1 MSAQPLTLSRLLGDW
16 TVDPLLLCGLCFAG
30 ALYGWGAIRCRARWP
45 ARRTT
50 SFMTGLFVVAL
61 ALLSGIDRY
70 ADELLSM
77 HVLEHLLLILVAPLL
92 LLWGAP
98 VRLALGVSPPGGRH
112 AIAALLG
119 SRTLHV
125 LTRPVCGF
133 ALFTVVVLGTHL
145 TGVYEAALR
154 NQTIHAC
161 EHAAYFWSGLLFLA
175 PLLAADPI
183 PHPPAAIARFCWLM
197 AAMLVMALP
206 AGVFLFDSHVH
217 YPFYVAP
224 AHALHT
230 SALSDQRAAGVLML
244 VGGGF
249 VMGVLA
255 IVIAM
260 DAMLAEER
268 RQKRRDGYDDQRTVS
283 STSSGYADQH
293 TASAAAGPAARDPR
307 ELAGL

>member
-1 MSAQPLTLSRLLGDW
+1 MSAQPLTLSRLLGGW
-16 TVDPLLLCGLCFAG
+16 TVDPLLLCALCFAG
-30 ALYGWGAIRCRARWP
+30 ALYGWGAMRCRARWP

-61 ALLSGIDRY
+61 ALLSGIDQY

-77 HVLEHLLLILVAPLL
+77 HVLEHLLLILIAPLL

-98 VRLALGVSPPGGRH
+98 VRLALSASPPPGRR
-112 AIAALLG
+112 AIAALLR

-125 LTRPVCGF
+125 LTRPACGF

-154 NQTIHAC
+154 NQAIHAC

-183 PHPPAAIARFCWLM
+183 PHPPGAIARFSWLM
-197 AAMLVMALP
+197 AAMVVMALP
-206 AGVFLFDSHVH
+206 AGVFLFDGHVH

-244 VGGGF
+244 VGGGV

-260 DAMLAEER
+260 SAMLAEER
-268 RQKRRDGYDDQRTVS
+268 RQKRRDSYDDQRIVS
-283 STSSGYADQH
+283 IASG
-293 TASAAAGPAARDPR
+293 SAARDSAK
-307 ELAGL
+307 EQAAL

>member
-1 MSAQPLTLSRLLGDW
+1 MSAQPLTLSRVLGDW
-16 TVDPLLLCGLCFAG
+16 TLDPLLLCVLCSAG
-30 ALYGWGAIRCRARWP
+30 GLYGWGAIRCRIRWP

-50 SFMTGLFVVAL
+50 SFMSGLFVVAL
-61 ALLSGIDRY
+61 ALLSGIDQY
-70 ADELLSM
+70 ADELLSV
-77 HVLEHLLLILVAPLL
+77 HVLEHLLLILIAPVL

-98 VRLALGVSPPGGRH
+98 MRLALGASPSTGRH

-119 SRTLHV
+119 SRTVHV
-125 LTRPVCGF
+125 LTRPVFGF
-133 ALFTVVVLGTHL
+133 ALFAVVVLGTHL
-145 TGVYEAALR
+145 TGVYEAALG
-154 NQTIHAC
+154 NHAIHAC

-183 PHPPAAIARFCWLM
+183 PHPPGAIARFSWLM
-197 AAMLVMALP
+197 AAMVVMALP
-206 AGVFLFDSHVH
+206 AGVFLFDGQVH

-224 AHALHT
+224 ASALHI
-230 SALSDQRAAGVLML
+230 SALADQRAAGVLML

-268 RQKRRDGYDDQRTVS
+268 RQKRRDGYDDRRTVS
-283 STSSGYADQH
+283 TSGYADQRPVS
-293 TASAAAGPAARDPR
+293 TPAGAAARDTAR

>member
-16 TVDPLLLCGLCFAG
+16 TLDPLLLCALCFAG
-30 ALYGWGAIRCRARWP
+30 ALYGWGAIRCRTHWP
-45 ARRTT
+45 VRRTT
-50 SFMTGLFVVAL
+50 SFVAGLFVVAL

-77 HVLEHLLLILVAPLL
+77 HVLEHLLLILIAPVL

-98 VRLALGVSPPGGRH
+98 VRLALSASPPPGRR
-112 AIAALLG
+112 AIAALLR
-119 SRTLHV
+119 SRTVHV
-125 LTRPVCGF
+125 LTRPACGF
-133 ALFTVVVLGTHL
+133 VLFTVVVLGTHL

-154 NQTIHAC
+154 NQAIHAC

-175 PLLAADPI
+175 PLLAVDPI
-183 PHPPAAIARFCWLM
+183 PHPPGAIARFSWLM
-197 AAMLVMALP
+197 AAMVVMALP
-206 AGVFLFDSHVH
+206 AGVFLFDGHVH

-230 SALSDQRAAGVLML
+230 SALTDQRTAGVLML
-244 VGGGF
+244 VGGGV

-260 DAMLAEER
+260 SAMLAEER
-268 RQKRRDGYDDQRTVS
+268 RQKRRDGYADLHPVRTP
-283 STSSGYADQH
+283 ADP
-293 TASAAAGPAARDPR
+293 AVGDGPAARDPAR

>member
-61 ALLSGIDRY
+61 ALLSGIDPY

-77 HVLEHLLLILVAPLL
+77 HVLEHLLLILIAPLL

-98 VRLALGVSPPGGRH
+98 VRLALGVSPSAGRH

-125 LTRPVCGF
+125 LTRPAFGF
-133 ALFTVVVLGTHL
+133 TLFTVVVLGTHL

-154 NQTIHAC
+154 NQAIHAC

-183 PHPPAAIARFCWLM
+183 PHPPGAIARFSWLM
-197 AAMLVMALP
+197 AAMVVMALP
-206 AGVFLFDSHVH
+206 AGVFLFDGHVH

-224 AHALHT
+224 ARALHT

-244 VGGGF
+244 VGGGV

-260 DAMLAEER
+260 SAMLAEER
-268 RQKRRDGYDDQRTVS
+268 RQKRRDSYDDQRIVS
-283 STSSGYADQH
+283 IASG
-293 TASAAAGPAARDPR
+293 SAARDPAKER
-307 ELAGL
+307 AAL

>member
-1 MSAQPLTLSRLLGDW
+1 LGDW
-16 TVDPLLLCGLCFAG
+16 TVDPLLLWVLCLTGL
-30 ALYGWGAIRCRARWP
+30 LYVWGATRCRTRWP

-50 SFMTGLFVVAL
+50 SFMAGLLVVAL
-61 ALLSGIDRY
+61 ALLSGIDEY

-77 HVLEHLLLILVAPLL
+77 HIVEHLLLILIAPVL

-98 VRLALGVSPPGGRH
+98 VRLTLSASTPAARR
-112 AIAALLG
+112 AIAGLLR
-119 SRTLHV
+119 SRTVHV
-125 LTRPVCGF
+125 LTRPACGF
-133 ALFTVVVLGTHL
+133 ALFTGVVLGTHL
-145 TGVYEAALR
+145 TGAYEAALH

-183 PHPPAAIARFCWLM
+183 PRPPGPIARFSWLM
-197 AAMLVMALP
+197 AAMVVMALP
-206 AGVFLFDSHVH
+206 ACVFLFEGHVH

-230 SALSDQRAAGVLML
+230 SALTDQRTAGVLML
-244 VGGGF
+244 VGGGV

-260 DAMLAEER
+260 GAMLAEER
-268 RQKRRDGYDDQRTVS
+268 RQKRRDSHNDRRAVS
-283 STSSGYADQH
+283 
-293 TASAAAGPAARDPR
+293 TAAVPVGSDSAR

>member
-1 MSAQPLTLSRLLGDW
+1 MSAQPLTFSRLLGDW
-16 TVDPLLLCGLCFAG
+16 TLDPLLLCVLCFAG

-50 SFMTGLFVVAL
+50 SFIAGLLVVAL

-77 HVLEHLLLILVAPLL
+77 HVLEHLLLILIAPVL

-98 VRLALGVSPPGGRH
+98 MRLALSASPPAGRR
-112 AIAALLG
+112 AIAALLRG
-119 SRTLHV
+119 RAVHV
-125 LTRPVCGF
+125 LTRPACGF
-133 ALFTVVVLGTHL
+133 VLFTVVVLGTHL
-145 TGVYEAALR
+145 TGAYEAALR
-154 NQTIHAC
+154 NQTLHAC

-183 PHPPAAIARFCWLM
+183 PHPPGAIARFSWLM
-197 AAMLVMALP
+197 AAMVVMALP
-206 AGVFLFDSHVH
+206 AGVFLFDGHVH

-230 SALSDQRAAGVLML
+230 SALTDQRTAGVLML
-244 VGGGF
+244 VGGGV

-260 DAMLAEER
+260 GAMLAEER
-268 RQKRRDGYDDQRTVS
+268 RQKHRESYNDRRGVS
-283 STSSGYADQH
+283 
-293 TASAAAGPAARDPR
+293 TAAVPATRDPAR
-307 ELAGL
+307 KLAGL

>member
-50 SFMTGLFVVAL
+50 SFMMGLFVVAL
-61 ALLSGIDRY
+61 ALLSGIDPY

-77 HVLEHLLLILVAPLL
+77 HVLEHLLLILIAPLL

-98 VRLALGVSPPGGRH
+98 VRLALSASPPSGRH
-112 AIAALLG
+112 AIAALLR
-119 SRTLHV
+119 SRTVHV
-125 LTRPVCGF
+125 LTRPACGF

-154 NQTIHAC
+154 NQAIHAC
-161 EHAAYFWSGLLFLA
+161 EHAAYFSSGLLFLA

-183 PHPPAAIARFCWLM
+183 PHPPGAIARFSWLM

-206 AGVFLFDSHVH
+206 AGVFLFDGHVH

-230 SALSDQRAAGVLML
+230 SALTDQRTAGVLML
-244 VGGGF
+244 VGGGV

-255 IVIAM
+255 IAIAM
-260 DAMLAEER
+260 GAMLAEER
-268 RQKRRDGYDDQRTVS
+268 RQKRRDSYDDQRIVS
-283 STSSGYADQH
+283 IASG
-293 TASAAAGPAARDPR
+293 SAARDPAK
-307 ELAGL
+307 EQAAL

>member
-1 MSAQPLTLSRLLGDW
+1 MSAQPLTLSRVLSDW
-16 TVDPLLLCGLCFAG
+16 TVDPLLLSVLCLTGL
-30 ALYGWGAIRCRARWP
+30 LYAWGAIHCRTRWP
-45 ARRTT
+45 ARRTA

-61 ALLSGIDRY
+61 AFLSGIDQY

-77 HVLEHLLLILVAPLL
+77 HVLEHLLLILIAPLL

-98 VRLALGVSPPGGRH
+98 VRLALSASPPPGRR
-112 AIAALLG
+112 AIATLLR
-119 SRTLHV
+119 SRTVHV
-125 LTRPVCGF
+125 LTRPACGF

-154 NQTIHAC
+154 NQAIHAC
-161 EHAAYFWSGLLFLA
+161 EHATYFWSGLLFLA
-175 PLLAADPI
+175 PLLGVDPI
-183 PHPPAAIARFCWLM
+183 PHPPGAIARFSWLM
-197 AAMLVMALP
+197 AAMVVMALP
-206 AGVFLFDSHVH
+206 AGVFLFDGHVH

-244 VGGGF
+244 VGGGV

-260 DAMLAEER
+260 SAMLAEER
-268 RQKRRDGYDDQRTVS
+268 RQKHRDSYDNQRIVS
-283 STSSGYADQH
+283 IASG
-293 TASAAAGPAARDPR
+293 SAARDPAK
-307 ELAGL
+307 EQAAL

>member
-1 MSAQPLTLSRLLGDW
+1 MSPQPLTLSRVLGDW
-16 TVDPLLLCGLCFAG
+16 ALDPLLLCVLCIAGL
-30 ALYGWGAIRCRARWP
+30 LYGWGVVRCRTHWP

-50 SFMTGLFVVAL
+50 SFMAGLFVVAL

-77 HVLEHLLLILVAPLL
+77 HVLEHLLLILIAPVL

-98 VRLALGVSPPGGRH
+98 VRLTLSASSPAPRRAVSG
-112 AIAALLG
+112 LLR
-119 SRTLHV
+119 SSTVHV
-125 LTRPVCGF
+125 LTRPACGF
-133 ALFTVVVLGTHL
+133 VLFTLVVLGTHL
-145 TGVYEAALR
+145 TGTYEAALH
-154 NQTIHAC
+154 NQTLHAC

-175 PLLAADPI
+175 PLLAVDPI
-183 PHPPAAIARFCWLM
+183 PRPPGAIARFSWLM
-197 AAMLVMALP
+197 AAMIVMALP